1 MMGWRD
7 SKSAASSIIC
17 WMGGGC
23 EVRGGAAATG
33 SIRSETSVGTFVA
46 LGAGGVEAAPE
57 GTTLPV
63 RPVGKVAEDRPS
75 RATAA
80 ASATGS
86 ARVQVTAGY
95 AHGAQLL
102 RPRRRASPPW
112 PVPWKLSEGQN
123 IPVLAFCTLHP
134 VSPNGPVYL
143 VHGLRG
149 KEAGGAVSPPV

>member
-1 MMGWRD
+1 MGALPWDGPREAVRREASSKFAARYVQSTEAAIRRCRCERWREGAGQKPARGAAAAGARTNLPMMGWRD

-46 LGAGGVEAAPE
+46 LDAGGVEAAPE

-75 RATAA
+75 RVAVAVA
-80 ASATGS
+80 WSS
-86 ARVQVTAGY
+86 M
-95 AHGAQLL
+95 L
-102 RPRRRASPPW
+102 RFRTHS
-112 PVPWKLSEGQN
+112 S
-123 IPVLAFCTLHP
+123 
-134 VSPNGPVYL
+134 
-143 VHGLRG
+143 
-149 KEAGGAVSPPV
+149 